1 MARRGER
8 SRFDR
13 SQSPPSGPPCDAPGC
28 EAVGE
33 FRAPRDR
40 SRLRDYYH
48 FCLEHVRAYNQAW
61 DYYKGMSPNEIET
74 NLRDDSGWQRP
85 TWPLGRLG
93 NTKLSPEMF
102 RDPMGLFGQAP
113 PTPRKSAKEA
123 PPELRAALDLLGL
136 GWPLEETAL
145 RAKYKELAKR
155 YHPDSNG
162 GDRSFE
168 ERMKDINRA
177 YSLLRKRLAA
187 MPAEDAG
194 ADGAPGSSSGGPSQP
209 ASSRAA

>member
-8 SRFDR
+8 SRYDR

-187 MPAEDAG
+187 AG
-194 ADGAPGSSSGGPSQP
+194 ADAAPASSQGGPSQP
-209 ASSRAA
+209 ASSKAA